1 MTVSSSAAI
10 AKLARVFGAAKA
22 QELATEVMRVCA
34 ISSLDDPN
42 HRLRFARE
50 LIQRGGVLEAIG
62 NSIAVQAILE
72 GAGSGTATPR
82 AERPSP
88 LK

>member
-1 MTVSSSAAI
+1 MSSSAAI

-22 QELATEVMRVCA
+22 QEIATDVMRVCA
-34 ISSLDDPN
+34 ISTLDDPN

-50 LIQRGGVLEAIG
+50 LLQRGRVLEAIG

-72 GAGSGTATPR
+72 GAGSGTTTPR
-82 AERPSP
+82 AERASP

>member
-1 MTVSSSAAI
+1 MSSSAA
-10 AKLARVFGAAKA
+10 LARLERVFGAAKA
-22 QELATEVMRVCA
+22 REIAAEAMRVCA

-42 HRLRFARE
+42 HRLIFARE

-72 GAGSGTATPR
+72 GASSGTARSSTG
-82 AERPSP
+82 
-88 LK
+88 K